1 MKSINWMWVGIFML
15 LGVAVATAAEA
26 VAPGA
31 APVATSLWSKI
42 GMGALGGVIAAFVG
56 WMKNKDIK
64 TETQEPLDIKY
75 LFATVVVGAVAG
87 AVGTWQGFANVIDTM
102 NWAEQSFMW
111 GGVVSIGEMI
121 LKAIWRQ
128 GAPHLK
134 GILDVLK
141 SGAGNPTP
149 PTPPAPS
156 KPS

>member
-15 LGVAVATAAEA
+15 LGVAVASAAEA

-31 APVATSLWSKI
+31 APVVTSIWSKI

-64 TETQEPLDIKY
+64 TTGQEPFGLNF
-75 LFATVVVGAVAG
+75 LVSTVIVGAIAG
-87 AVGTWQGFANVIDTM
+87 AVGAWQGFATVIDTM
-102 NWAEQSFMW
+102 NWAEQSMMW
-111 GGVVSIGEMI
+111 GAIAAGGEML

-128 GAPHLK
+128 GAPHL
-134 GILDVLK
+134 IDIINVFK